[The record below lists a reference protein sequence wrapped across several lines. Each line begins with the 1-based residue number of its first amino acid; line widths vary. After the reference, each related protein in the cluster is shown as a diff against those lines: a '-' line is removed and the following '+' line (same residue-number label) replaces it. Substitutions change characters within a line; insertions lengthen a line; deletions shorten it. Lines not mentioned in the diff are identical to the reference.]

1 MSFRDMPAEIVEKI
15 TDNLDFRDRFSM
27 RSVCRFL
34 RSIIDQSY
42 SHVKRISFIANI
54 EEKSVISVDNSIRI
68 SFEGLVD
75 GCHVENRKRSEN
87 IKNEYYLDVALKTLI
102 GILKMKIR
110 IDEFRVDIVS
120 SRYADQ
126 ISFFNKM
133 QSFLE
138 CRKTKLPVVRYEVY
152 SKLSE
157 SVTSILP
164 YLEPKTLQKFHLS
177 TRMEYKEVEKAE
189 MRRMMDSDQWKEGK
203 RFEFSGGPQFPVS
216 IENLA
221 HLDSFRVDMKTLT
234 DADLVMIRDIS
245 RQCQNPA
252 DSIQKLCDHLFS
264 MNIYKEKHTTQEAFE
279 NFRRIVG
286 DDVITLQDFAFWFM
300 QFSSGNM
307 NVDFEIKSEIPEEG
321 EEEEPHPSK
330 IQKLDEPSLEIK
342 SEHLDAEDIDES
354 IEATNPKIRSGMENP
369 TVCVEQNKCDEH
381 RCRLCG
387 FFVRGPDENK
397 RRHAIARH
405 SVTRHLK
412 CKECDY
418 RDKSKVPMRNH
429 TISVHGRVIPP
440 EDITDDNMKAEWKEI
455 MEICFPNKNENMLNC
470 AVCKLCDSR
479 LKMPSVNRYQNL
491 KRHILCVHCPAKQFK
506 CTECDYVE
514 WRKEM
519 FKKHS
524 IITHGRDIPPLDL
537 LDDKMR
543 AEWNETLAKCFP
555 EYADLT
561 YFR

>member
-54 EEKSVISVDNSIRI
+54 EEKSVISVDSSIRI

-110 IDEFRVDIVS
+110 IDEFRVDI
-120 SRYADQ
+120 
-126 ISFFNKM
+126 
-133 QSFLE
+133 SFLE
-138 CRKTKLPVVRYEVY
+138 CRKTKLPVERYEVY

-164 YLEPKTLQKFHLS
+164 YLEPKTLQKFQLS
-177 TRMEYKEVEKAE
+177 TRMEYKEVQKAE
-189 MRRMMDSDQWKEGK
+189 MRRMMHSDQWKEGK

-234 DADLVMIRDIS
+234 DADLVMIRDTLLKSANIS
-245 RQCQNPA
+245 FGDFYMIHPIRLSDASKVFGSSNSVNSIIVKHPNP
-252 DSIQKLCDHLFS
+252 I
-264 MNIYKEKHTTQEAFE
+264 
-279 NFRRIVG
+279 RIVG

-307 NVDFEIKSEIPEEG
+307 NVDFDIKSEILEEG
-321 EEEEPHPSK
+321 EKEEPHPSK